1 VLIFSRRRKKDGS
14 CVRRESMIRS
24 ASSPYIPRKGGREG
38 GRERRL
44 EGGREGGKGQF
55 VGEKREHD
63 QVGVKAVHA

>member
-1 VLIFSRRRKKDGS
+1 
-14 CVRRESMIRS
+14 MIRS

-38 GRERRL
+38 GREGRL